1 MSTSLHSWCCASV
14 SPVLAMHGGERRF
27 ICRNMQW
34 FTGNPPYSILSYPP
48 MHRSASLKMRR
59 GRRTDCRSGCSQIN
73 RKVPAEVSR
82 QVNLLKRAMGVVRQ
96 RSLGSVDSSDET
108 STYTGV
114 QLLVALPS
122 ICLIW
127 PRQRLPISPLRRS
140 NLPPWHAESLAA
152 SSCSPLPQ
160 SAPGLVAAEQVHH
173 HSVVLH
179 DVVAQR
185 QYRRAIAE

>member
-1 MSTSLHSWCCASV
+1 MLVCSGICNIQRL
-14 SPVLAMHGGERRF
+14 PVTRHIRFRR
-27 ICRNMQW
+27 I
-34 FTGNPPYSILSYPP
+34 PP

-59 GRRTDCRSGCSQIN
+59 GRRTDCRSGCSRIN

-82 QVNLLKRAMGVVRQ
+82 QVNLLKRAMGVVHQ

-108 STYTGV
+108 RTYTGV

-127 PRQRLPISPLRRS
+127 PRQRLPTSPLRRS
-140 NLPPWHAESLAA
+140 DLPPSHAESLAATLAA
-152 SSCSPLPQ
+152 SSCSPLPR

-173 HSVVLH
+173 HSAVLH
-179 DVVAQR
+179 DVVAHR